1 MTLQMACFQTA
12 HPILV
17 YNICDDDQLSVLL
30 TIIDQRYPAQ
40 QSCRADPR
48 AIHLRAV
55 IAQDDTVRLHSEMLV
70 LMLTF
75 QSLPGA

>member
-30 TIIDQRYPAQ
+30 TIIDQRHPAQ
-40 QSCRADPR
+40 QSCCADPR
-48 AIHLRAV
+48 AIHYRAV

>member
-30 TIIDQRYPAQ
+30 TIVDQRHPAQ
-40 QSCRADPR
+40 QSCCADPR

-55 IAQDDTVRLHSEMLV
+55 IAHCVRLHSEMVV